1 MRIPLT
7 TTPGLVVVVELLGV
21 VKPAQLPEA
30 FPSSDTVG
38 VGRLKAEVSIA
49 EAEKRVRTVS
59 LQDQLATCRWNAH
72 FPLLHRENPCHS
84 FPLPLFKGKQS
95 QKGGSL
101 KYPISRATSPSSLD
115 LPIAPSLTAAGR
127 LLLTPRAHSW
137 PWPSGGAR
145 PLSPT
150 LVAQRTPTSPLV
162 HRPSA
167 ERGAWRLGAA
177 DGEGWQLVGDGS

>member
-59 LQDQLATCRWNAH
+59 LQDQLATW
-72 FPLLHRENPCHS
+72 
-84 FPLPLFKGKQS
+84 G
-95 QKGGSL
+95 
-101 KYPISRATSPSSLD
+101 
-115 LPIAPSLTAAGR
+115 
-127 LLLTPRAHSW
+127 
-137 PWPSGGAR
+137 
-145 PLSPT
+145 
-150 LVAQRTPTSPLV
+150 
-162 HRPSA
+162 
-167 ERGAWRLGAA
+167 
-177 DGEGWQLVGDGS
+177 